1 MRHRT
6 YLLAVAQL
14 AVASTLSAQDR
25 AVADTSDLCSA
36 ERFPKHFT
44 DWKASHPA
52 YHAAV
57 EPTSEGRVH
66 DAPVRKRSPV
76 LEYPRQARR
85 DGYEGVVLLEAVV
98 GVDGRVVF
106 AEVLESTVRRL
117 TPIGVSPRNREDFL
131 RGPSDPN
138 ISSDEAKWQFENAAL
153 GLLLRSI
160 FEPGRVDQGPVPSL
174 ICIPIEFRIR

>member
-1 MRHRT
+1 MRYRT
-6 YLLAVAQL
+6 YLLVVAQL

-57 EPTSEGRVH
+57 EPTSEERVH

-117 TPIGVSPRNREDFL
+117 TPIGVSPRNREVLTTRSFGSKHFFG
-131 RGPSDPN
+131 RSEVAVRKRSAWASPEVHFRARPSG
-138 ISSDEAKWQFENAAL
+138 S
-153 GLLLRSI
+153 R
-160 FEPGRVDQGPVPSL
+160 PGSKPHLHSYRV
-174 ICIPIEFRIR
+174 